1 MQTVS
6 QMPAKQP
13 LPPAT
18 GRVRWCGEMPNGNP
32 LLRITVQTQQGEVSE
47 LYEVACA
54 GIGWDLYKVDENN
67 PKVYHVRHYH
77 GKHYCCDCPDA
88 TNRPERLCSCKH
100 VRGLL
105 KAIEQQPF

>member
-1 MQTVS
+1 
-6 QMPAKQP
+6 
-13 LPPAT
+13 
-18 GRVRWCGEMPNGNP
+18 MPNGNP